1 MIIKMK
7 YTIKNVIE
15 NDYVWII
22 TKVMQGYN
30 GKIRIDAKTR
40 FHIADESNFF
50 SEWCT
55 KKYADNIYMNK
66 WEKKIQITNY

>member
-7 YTIKNVIE
+7 YTIKDVIE

-40 FHIADESNFF
+40 FHISDESNFF

-55 KKYADNIYMNK
+55 KNMPTIY
-66 WEKKIQITNY
+66 I